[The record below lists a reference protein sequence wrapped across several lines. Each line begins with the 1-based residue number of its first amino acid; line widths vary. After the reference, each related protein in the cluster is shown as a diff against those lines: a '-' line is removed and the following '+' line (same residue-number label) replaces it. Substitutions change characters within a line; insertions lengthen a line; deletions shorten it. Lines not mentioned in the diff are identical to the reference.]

1 MLSFFL
7 RGPLLLFK
15 FFSHIGLSG
24 RHLSSDE
31 EAKIVLTNQICL
43 VLILAA
49 SPYFFV
55 FGHFGAKFLSLIILP
70 IVLILLM
77 AFFCNSRGWFFIAKL
92 IVISVPSVGSIFY
105 ASALGIGAGIQNLFM
120 AMITVPFVVFE
131 FKKEKQIAI
140 GLAIPFVSYL
150 FLELSG
156 YGVATRL
163 ALPLEVLTL
172 LRITIAGVTSFITL
186 TTIGFYF
193 YQNKKSKLDI
203 EVAHQSLQNS
213 HLEVIRSNTK
223 LTSTLEDL
231 TKSNALVQS
240 LAQQATLGAII
251 RGITHEVKGPL
262 TAIQACCSVILLS
275 HNPSPEI
282 KENVEDMLECIVH
295 LGELTKTLLADSG
308 AVVWADSPL
317 NLYRIIDQV
326 IKLVDNEAFTNKIVI
341 EKEIPHEFPMVKG
354 SAAYVSQAILNL
366 LLNAL
371 QYTPRNGKIRV
382 WIGIEEDYVK
392 IYVRDSGPGIDP
404 LVKETLFEQ
413 GVTTAKPGSSNVGLG
428 LHFVKRVMDAHKGF
442 ISVHESSEKGTTFM
456 MVLPIEKES
465 VQAIH

>member
-1 MLSFFL
+1 MVIPAVILFGIATLMSKKGHSNL
-7 RGPLLLFK
+7 AGLLLIATVSLVILYFGVVLGDKSGAQYMYFAMSALPIAFFNKKHRIYFGLGIAFPIVCFFILIWVLFGMIPPLVVAPIYFK
-15 FFSHIGLSG
+15 FLQ
-24 RHLSSDE
+24 L
-31 EAKIVLTNQICL
+31 
-43 VLILAA
+43 
-49 SPYFFV
+49 
-55 FGHFGAKFLSLIILP
+55 
-70 IVLILLM
+70 
-77 AFFCNSRGWFFIAKL
+77 FIAATSFTIIFGSHSVFFSMVTDSEENL
-92 IVISVPSVGSIFY
+92 IKNNEVLNQSNTT
-105 ASALGIGAGIQNLFM
+105 L
-120 AMITVPFVVFE
+120 
-131 FKKEKQIAI
+131 
-140 GLAIPFVSYL
+140 
-150 FLELSG
+150 
-156 YGVATRL
+156 VATLNRL
-163 ALPLEVLTL
+163 E
-172 LRITIAGVTSFITL
+172 
-186 TTIGFYF
+186 
-193 YQNKKSKLDI
+193 
-203 EVAHQSLQNS
+203 
-213 HLEVIRSNTK
+213 
-223 LTSTLEDL
+223 
-231 TKSNALVQS
+231 KSNALVQS

-282 KENVEDMLECIVH
+282 KENVEDMLECILH

-371 QYTPRNGKIRV
+371 QYTPRNGKIKV

-404 LVKETLFEQ
+404 LVKETLFEH

-442 ISVHESSEKGTTFM
+442 ISVHESSEKGTTFV

-465 VQAIH
+465 VQAIR